1 MHKDEGQL
9 VESICDVF
17 KELSNYGNIKFLIKV
32 PKTYLKIF
40 LLKYYFLDETVV
52 EMHSLK
58 LNETLLYDISK
69 RYRDNDS
76 VAEKCQKIISK
87 IEAKNKESSE

>member
-1 MHKDEGQL
+1 
-9 VESICDVF
+9 
-17 KELSNYGNIKFLIKV
+17 
-32 PKTYLKIF
+32 
-40 LLKYYFLDETVV
+40 
-52 EMHSLK
+52 MHSLK

-87 IEAKNKESSE
+87 IEAKNKESSEWIFKDIKSQNKI